1 MTTMA
6 KSFNNTYTIHKK
18 TKSSN
23 PEKNLWCR
31 EVYWKVVESQLGFRP
46 FKETNGCHLR
56 SCNRESHECR
66 GAHNAS
72 ELKPFKHIQEF
83 NRVDK
88 ATYNWSQLFF
98 EIIST
103 LQRDGTRIKSE
114 EHKRILANVPTM
126 NFFEAIRTW
135 REMACFYRKIAKE
148 LPSQKHVNRLP
159 PSSTGFT
166 YSEDVPR
173 FYIGSNLEDTA
184 WSFERLNRMCPEH
197 QKFKRSI
204 QSKQLITI
212 WDICLA
218 TGLNCKDGIHETNE
232 KICEEDFLTGKCSCQ
247 TLEQISAKQ
256 DELQSKIFEA
266 SNMMQE
272 IIKQDNDVKE
282 ESSGD
287 GFVQAKS
294 RKAKKPQQK
303 VDPKVELTQQIIQFK
318 KELEEL
324 LVSRLVHYSELGMV
338 PFETQYSKW
347 TEEKKAKAKL
357 AAESQPKASGKESWD
372 HGLVDNAKITKPVV
386 KISKLGAKK

>member
-1 MTTMA
+1 MTTITR
-6 KSFNNTYTIHKK
+6 SFNNTNTYTTSKK
-18 TKSSN
+18 TGVSN

-31 EVYWKVVESQLGFRP
+31 EVYWKVIESQLGFRP

-72 ELKPFKHIQEF
+72 ELKPFKHIKEF
-83 NRVDK
+83 NRIDK

-98 EIIST
+98 EIISN
-103 LQRDGTRIKSE
+103 LQRDGARIKSE
-114 EHKRILANVPTM
+114 EHKRILSNVSTM

-148 LPSQKHVNRLP
+148 LPSQKTVKGLP
-159 PSSTGFT
+159 TSSTGFT
-166 YSEDVPR
+166 YSEDVPG

-184 WSFERLNRMCPEH
+184 WSFERITRWCPEH

-204 QSKQLITI
+204 QSNQLITI

-218 TGLNCKDGIHETNE
+218 TGLNCKEGIHEMNE

-247 TLEQISAKQ
+247 TLELISAKQ
-256 DELQSKIFEA
+256 DELQDKILEA
-266 SNMMQE
+266 STKMQD
-272 IIKQDNDVKE
+272 IIKQENAAKE
-282 ESSGD
+282 ESSSD
-287 GFVQAKS
+287 GFVQAKNRS
-294 RKAKKPQQK
+294 KKPQQK
-303 VDPKVELTQQIIQFK
+303 IDPKVELIQQINQFK
-318 KELEEL
+318 KKLEEL

-338 PFETQYSKW
+338 PFETQYAKW
-347 TEEKKAKAKL
+347 TEEREATKL
-357 AAESQPKASGKESWD
+357 AAESQPKASCKESWD
-372 HGLVDNAKITKPVV
+372 HDLVDNAKITKPVV